1 MHDLVSCR
9 AVVAGPCAWFAG
21 NNCMPGSFLVNW
33 LGMLSKLS
41 GGRREGVAPARAIL
55 YPVGIPQVHW
65 TALLAVMQDVALLSF
80 GVFLLN

>member
-1 MHDLVSCR
+1 MHGLVSCR

-41 GGRREGVAPARAIL
+41 GGTREAVAPARAI
-55 YPVGIPQVHW
+55 GIPQVHW
-65 TALLAVMQDVALLSF
+65 TVLLAAMQDVALLSF